1 MKYCKTL
8 LHIYH
13 VPAQNTSSTLTTQKK
28 MDFIL
33 VIVSLAGLISAFSF
47 LLTISR

>member
-1 MKYCKTL
+1 MKHCKTL

-13 VPAQNTSSTLTTQKK
+13 VPAQNTSSALISQKK
-28 MDFIL
+28 MDVIL

-47 LLTISR
+47 LITISR